1 MKKIRRLCIW
11 PGRDSV
17 PKMHALY
24 EYHGKFGTTGSTI
37 LWFLEQPK
45 AGSRVYG
52 IHADSRYSP
61 YMPGQA
67 FRYAE
72 FQAITIDAIYPDDF
86 VICHA

>member
-1 MKKIRRLCIW
+1 MAWTGFRAKNAHIVRISW
-11 PGRDSV
+11 
-17 PKMHALY
+17 
-24 EYHGKFGTTGSTI
+24 KFGTTGSTI

-45 AGSRVYG
+45 VGSRVYG

-72 FQAITIDAIYPDDF
+72 FQAIMIDAIYPDDF
-86 VICHA
+86 IICHA